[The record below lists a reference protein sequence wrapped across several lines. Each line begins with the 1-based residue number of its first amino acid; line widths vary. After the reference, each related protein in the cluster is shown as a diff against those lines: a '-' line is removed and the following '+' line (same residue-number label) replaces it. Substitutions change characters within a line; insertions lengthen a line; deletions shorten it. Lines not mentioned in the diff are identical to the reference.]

1 MLTSNE
7 IVDGYIGARE
17 RSGALHSGPYVY
29 PEDFDGTDT
38 LSFNASCP
46 DGLSSAK
53 NRLRIGR
60 WSEALPCMSAKHLVL
75 AGPRLNQEIFAAA
88 TQVKGLEI
96 LVVYQSSV
104 ESIESISNA
113 STLIG
118 TRLKSSKSISSYDPL
133 GKLHNLRSLTLD
145 NPKGLNK
152 LDFMT
157 SLPAIEDFS
166 IFHSPDSWLT
176 VDSLSPLQ
184 GLQRLQ
190 RIFLSGVKVSK
201 GGLRPLHGLPRLEN
215 AMLSYV
221 FKASE
226 FADFRA
232 ATPALRQGSPFK
244 ADLIAEFCEG

>member
-1 MLTSNE
+1 MLTSDE
-7 IVDGYIGARE
+7 IVDGYVGTRE

-29 PEDFDGTDT
+29 PEDFDGTET

-46 DGLSSAK
+46 EGLSSTK
-53 NRLRIGR
+53 NRLRIDR
-60 WSEALPCMSAKHLVL
+60 WREALPCMSAKHLVL
-75 AGPRLNQEIFAAA
+75 AGPRLNQAVFDAA

-113 STLIG
+113 SALIG
-118 TRLKSSKSISSYDPL
+118 TRIKSSKPVSSYDPL
-133 GKLHNLRSLTLD
+133 GQLPHLRSLILD
-145 NPKGLNK
+145 NPKGLSK

-157 SLPAIEDFS
+157 SLPAMEDFS
-166 IFHSPDSWLT
+166 IFHSPDSWLI

-184 GLQRLQ
+184 GLQQLQ
-190 RIFLSGVKVSK
+190 RICLRGVKISK
-201 GGLRPLHGLPRLEN
+201 GGLRPLYGLPRLEN

-232 ATPALRQGSPFK
+232 ATPALRQGSPFR

>member
-1 MLTSNE
+1 MLTSDE
-7 IVDGYIGARE
+7 IVDGYVGTRE

-29 PEDFDGTDT
+29 PEDFDGTET

-46 DGLSSAK
+46 EGLSSTK
-53 NRLRIGR
+53 NRLRIDR
-60 WSEALPCMSAKHLVL
+60 WREALPCMSAKHLVL
-75 AGPRLNQEIFAAA
+75 AGPRLNQAVFDAA

-113 STLIG
+113 SALIG
-118 TRLKSSKSISSYDPL
+118 TRIKSSKPVSSYDPL
-133 GKLHNLRSLTLD
+133 GQLPHLRSLTLD
-145 NPKGLNK
+145 NPIGLGN

-157 SLPAIEDFS
+157 SLSTIEDFS
-166 IFHSPDSWLT
+166 IFHSPDSWLI

-184 GLQRLQ
+184 GLQQLQ
-190 RIFLSGVKVSK
+190 RICLRGVKISK
-201 GGLRPLHGLPRLEN
+201 GGLRPLYGLPRLEN

-232 ATPALRQGSPFK
+232 ATPALRQGSPFR